1 MSSFVE
7 KNDADADTTLISDD
21 FEILDECDADD

>member
-1 MSSFVE
+1 MCFVVTDDGDE
-7 KNDADADTTLISDD
+7 EGAMLCDD